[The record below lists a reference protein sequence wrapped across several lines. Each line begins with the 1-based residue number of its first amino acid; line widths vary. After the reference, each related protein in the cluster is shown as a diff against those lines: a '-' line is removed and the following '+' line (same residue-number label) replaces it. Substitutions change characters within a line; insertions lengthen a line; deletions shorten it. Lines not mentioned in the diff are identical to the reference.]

1 VPAGTY
7 SLRAIAYDAD
17 GANAASAVETVT
29 VAAASSPP
37 TGIVFQKS
45 TDDATLVTSYELRVF
60 VLGVNLITATPV
72 ATVNLGKPAPDA
84 NGDITSSQP
93 AFFSNL
99 AVGTYVAAVAAIGSA
114 GTSISSGVTFTR

>member
-1 VPAGTY
+1 
-7 SLRAIAYDAD
+7 
-17 GANAASAVETVT
+17 VETVT